1 MLNYETASEIKTGE
15 LCSYLDAVVPLSLQE
30 SYDNSG
36 LQVGRP
42 EKEIEAALITLDVT
56 EEVLEEAVS
65 KGCGLIIS
73 HHPVIFKGLR
83 KLAWSSPV
91 ERIIARAIR
100 NDIAIYS
107 AHTNLDMLG
116 TGVSRKLAEKLG
128 LSDIRVLQPLKGR
141 LLKLV
146 TFVPFE
152 HLERV
157 RNAVFEAGAG
167 FIGNYDCCGFTVVGK
182 GSFRAGEGTNP
193 FVGEK
198 GEMHFENEE
207 RFETVLFSHL
217 KGKVIKALLEAHPYE
232 EVAYDLYKLEND
244 NTDLGLGCY
253 GYLPEAISD
262 RDFLALVAEK
272 LQAGGLRHS
281 ALNGTSIRK
290 VAVCGGSGS
299 SLLGDAIACRA
310 DALVTGDIKYHT
322 WFEADNKILLAD
334 CGHFESEKFSVEVLH
349 DLIIKKFPKFALRFS
364 ETNTNPINYL

>member
-1 MLNYETASEIKTGE
+1 MKTGE

-36 LQVGRP
+36 LQVGLP

-146 TFVPFE
+146 TFVPSE

-167 FIGNYDCCGFTVVGK
+167 FIGNYDCCGFTVAGK

-232 EVAYDLYKLEND
+232 EVAYDIYPLEIK
-244 NTDLGLGCY
+244 GRQY
-253 GYLPEAISD
+253 GMGNVGVLDKPKSLEEFIA
-262 RDFLALVAEK
+262 VVKEK
-272 LQAGGLRHS
+272 LSVKNVRVIGDIDREVG
-281 ALNGTSIRK
+281 K
-290 VAVCGGSGS
+290 VAVFCGSFDREV
-299 SLLGDAIACRA
+299 LGAAKSKA
-310 DALVTGDIKYHT
+310 DVLVTGDVKYHDAMDML
-322 WFEADNKILLAD
+322 EMGMCVIDA
-334 CGHFESEKFSVEVLH
+334 GHFNTERIIADRLVELISENFPQIEVVKSNMEE
-349 DLIIKKFPKFALRFS
+349 DPFKIC
-364 ETNTNPINYL
+364 